1 VTEDEAARMIEGIG
15 ERDRCLVIFP
25 VGDQSG
31 LRWLGMS
38 AEQAAETLYRVADE
52 LVRQHVPL
60 RHSAPKGIQ

>member
-1 VTEDEAARMIEGIG
+1 MTESEAARMIEGIA
-15 ERDRCLVIFP
+15 EWDRCLVIFP